1 MNQYEAV
8 LAAARQAVVDQ
19 TVATS
24 QARFERE
31 KAFLDQMEPVLRAES
46 RRRGRNSRKDDW
58 LDDDWGPSM
67 ASATA

>member
-19 TVATS
+19 TLATS
-24 QARFERE
+24 RARNDRE
-31 KAFLDQMEPVLRAES
+31 QAFLQEMEPVLRAEA

-58 LDDDWGPSM
+58 FDEDGWGAPE
-67 ASATA
+67 SA